1 MIRLKGRKVVGGVA
15 EGEAVVSHDP
25 ISFFGGVDPKTGKI
39 IERNHPL
46 EGTTIAGKVL
56 VFPRGKGSTVGSY
69 TLYALAKNKVAPA
82 AIINVETEPIIAVG
96 CVLAGI
102 PLLDKLE
109 RNPIQVIKNG
119 DFIRVLANRELIEVR
134 KRGYMETL
142 VE

>member
-1 MIRLKGRKVVGGVA
+1 MIRLKGRRVVGGVA
-15 EGEAVVSHDP
+15 EGEAVVSPEP
-25 ISFFGGVDPKTGKI
+25 ISFFGGVDPNTGKI
-39 IERNHPL
+39 IEREHPL
-46 EGTTIAGKVL
+46 KGIAIAGKVL

-69 TLYALAKNKVAPA
+69 TLYAMAKNEVAPA
-82 AIINVETEPIIAVG
+82 AVINVETEPIIAVG

-102 PLLDKLE
+102 PLIDKLE

-119 DFIRVLANRELIEVR
+119 DFIRVLADEELIEVR